1 MGNCTPIQKWICS
14 IGMTI
19 ILLLTVIAAGFW
31 YSALKDIGFR
41 QRTLELQIQE
51 LSLRTQELEIAKKA
65 QNIRVN
71 SGVIDCANTDQFDD
85 KTYQSCKQF
94 MLDNR
99 VDD

>member
-1 MGNCTPIQKWICS
+1 MDKCTPVQRWFCG
-14 IGMTI
+14 IGLTI
-19 ILLLTVIAAGFW
+19 VVLLIIIAAGFW
-31 YSALKDIGFR
+31 YSSLKDISFR
-41 QRTLELQIQE
+41 QRSLELQLQE
-51 LSLRTQELEIAKKA
+51 LSLRTKELEIAKKA

-71 SGVIDCANTDQFDD
+71 SGVIDCAKTDQFDD